1 MFKNL
6 LVYDLCGGNMVEK
19 TNEMTER
26 LFEAFRLAMNI
37 AMNITDE
44 SWNEDVGRF
53 IETTHK
59 LVLRIA
65 NDIARAMELMEK
77 QYGIK
82 IPEEIWKEMEE
93 LDEEYKKL

>member
-1 MFKNL
+1 
-6 LVYDLCGGNMVEK
+6 MVEK

-65 NDIARAMELMEK
+65 DDIARAMELMEK

-82 IPEEIWKEMEE
+82 IPKEIWKEMEE
-93 LDEEYKKL
+93 LDEEYEKAVERWTG

>member
-1 MFKNL
+1 MAEKTEI
-6 LVYDLCGGNMVEK
+6 VEK
-19 TNEMTER
+19 

-37 AMNITDE
+37 AMNIADK
-44 SWNEDVGRF
+44 SCYEDVDRF

-65 NDIARAMELMEK
+65 GNIAYAMELMEK

-82 IPEEIWKEMEE
+82 IPEEIWKKMDE
-93 LDEEYKKL
+93 LDEAYNDAIKQ

>member
-1 MFKNL
+1 MAEKTEI
-6 LVYDLCGGNMVEK
+6 VEK
-19 TNEMTER
+19 

-37 AMNITDE
+37 AMNIADG
-44 SWNEDVGRF
+44 SCYEDVDRF

-65 NDIARAMELMEK
+65 GNIGYAMELMEK

-82 IPEEIWKEMEE
+82 IPEEIWKKMDE
-93 LDEEYKKL
+93 LDETYNDVIKQ